1 MDPATQTVISLLSGP
16 IGQLT
21 GFVTAIIGVY
31 LSIMVVTALAQAHL
45 GAVAGRPQP
54 MAEALEQIIMAV
66 ICFAIAI
73 NAMALRN
80 YVIGQLGPMSDPAK
94 AGVMDEAVK
103 VWFVLGAWLVRTVI
117 SAVGASLA
125 VGVALGAFEAQLGA
139 LTGSPDAVA
148 KFVTRLVAVV
158 LTALAT
164 GFGMQLVNLI
174 VHAAL

>member
-1 MDPATQTVISLLSGP
+1 
-16 IGQLT
+16 
-21 GFVTAIIGVY
+21 
-31 LSIMVVTALAQAHL
+31 
-45 GAVAGRPQP
+45 
-54 MAEALEQIIMAV
+54 
-66 ICFAIAI
+66 
-73 NAMALRN
+73 
-80 YVIGQLGPMSDPAK
+80 
-94 AGVMDEAVK
+94 
-103 VWFVLGAWLVRTVI
+103 VI

-148 KFVTRLVAVV
+148 KFVTRTVAVL